1 MLTNDATILKIKH
14 EVNYE
19 VAKLAFEGTFD
30 EKKPYDD
37 GKFVKDFSAWS
48 GQLMLM
54 NVGHLHLERA
64 YSDPDTGGLPI
75 LNTDREKLG
84 NGLVWGNF
92 GTKNYSTMRG
102 RVDIVR
108 FGAGDDY
115 YLEY

>member
-1 MLTNDATILKIKH
+1 
-14 EVNYE
+14 
-19 VAKLAFEGTFD
+19 
-30 EKKPYDD
+30 
-37 GKFVKDFSAWS
+37 
-48 GQLMLM
+48 MLM

-102 RVDIVR
+102 RVAGEVTETIFNVVISQPGRVDIVR